1 MFKESTLIYNFLNR
15 DQFIPCCCSW
25 TWPFPG
31 SLSLGQLWS
40 FDVPS
45 LQPTHRPGPVPPFSR
60 WCQWHSVPVWWVKLE
75 KLGLVALQWWS
86 SEKLS
91 NTAENICKSTQ
102 SILRMFGKHVHG
114 RSIAFLLMSAS
125 SYLFPLG
132 PPRASPDDPVV
143 PTESVPPETPDMC
156 DPTLSFDAVSTLRGE
171 ILFFKDRS
179 DRKLFFSIY
188 SFW

>member
-60 WCQWHSVPVWWVKLE
+60 WCRWHSVPVWWVMLE

-91 NTAENICKSTQ
+91 NAAENICESTQ
-102 SILRMFGKHVHG
+102 SILRMFGKHVHWQKHCV
-114 RSIAFLLMSAS
+114 
-125 SYLFPLG
+125 
-132 PPRASPDDPVV
+132 SPNVCILV
-143 PTESVPPETPDMC
+143 SVPFRTSPCFPWWPC
-156 DPTLSFDAVSTLRGE
+156 GAHRICASWDARHVWSYFVLWCSHHSEGRNP
-171 ILFFKDRS
+171 IL
-179 DRKLFFSIY
+179 
-188 SFW
+188 